1 MKKIVLI
8 FALVVVAFTSQA
20 QLVTGRTRT
29 TINQPRT
36 EQLEK
41 QDKKNRFLLDL
52 GIGYEYYYDRS
63 VAINTAIGW
72 RRMMAK
78 HHYWDVAK
86 LGYQTNFCCMN
97 YLKLTTGY
105 HFNYKLFYA
114 GAGIGAGY
122 EFGYQTAAFVYELGV
137 GIRPLDWLTIGLKW
151 DGYVLGDH
159 PFQKEGDTHAGVI
172 GINFGLGF

>member
-8 FALVVVAFTSQA
+8 FTLVVIAFTAQA

-41 QDKKNRFLLDL
+41 QDKKNRILIDL
-52 GIGYEYYYDRS
+52 GVGYEYRYDES
-63 VAINTAIGW
+63 VAINAAIGW

-78 HHYWDVAK
+78 HHYWDVVK
-86 LGYQTNFCCMN
+86 LGYQTNFCCM
-97 YLKLTTGY
+97 YLAKLTTGY

-114 GAGIGAGY
+114 GAGIGAGLSQGEY
-122 EFGYQTAAFVYELGV
+122 AAFVYELGI

-151 DGYVLGDH
+151 DGHVVGGR
-159 PFQKEGDTHAGVI
+159 PFKEGDGHVGMI